1 MTDVQ
6 LYLALGIPFL
16 SIVTAM
22 VISNSRINDMRDL
35 LRAEIQS
42 VRVETQGEFKAV
54 HADLAEQRR
63 ILDRI
68 AAGIDALTGKVI
80 DIDNRLTRL
89 EERMER
95 H

>member
-22 VISNSRINDMRDL
+22 VISTSRINDMRDL
-35 LRAEIQS
+35 LRADIQS
-42 VRVETQGEFKAV
+42 IRAETQGEFKAV

-63 ILDRI
+63 LIDRI
-68 AAGIDALTGKVI
+68 AAALTPSPA
-80 DIDNRLTRL
+80 RS
-89 EERMER
+89 
-95 H
+95 